1 MLRCNNCF
9 NYNIYRKFR
18 KFAAENLS
26 ETQMANPLFYA
37 KILLFGE
44 YGIIEDSQG
53 LTLPYSFYKGTL
65 KFSSL
70 KNEFEKKSNESLR
83 QYADFLQTL
92 TLPEIYQLNLLQLR
106 TDLDNGLFFDS
117 NIPQGYGVGSSGA
130 LVAAIFEKY
139 SVQERTP
146 ESVSKDELKELKV
159 VFGQMES
166 YFHGKSSGIDPLICY
181 MNLPILIENKNSV
194 DKVNVP
200 ASQEGKG
207 AIFLIDSG
215 VTGETG
221 PMVQIFFEKMK
232 TEGFRKT
239 LQEEFIRYNN
249 ACIDAFLKKEMTP
262 LFRNLKKLS
271 VWAYEHFKP
280 MIPEGLYNA
289 WKKGLDTNAYYL
301 KLCGSGG
308 GGYIL
313 GFTKDYEK
321 AEQMLP
327 GFHKEVIYR
336 F

>member
-1 MLRCNNCF
+1 M
-9 NYNIYRKFR
+9 
-18 KFAAENLS
+18 
-26 ETQMANPLFYA
+26 TNPLFYA

-53 LTLPYSFYKGTL
+53 LTVPYSFYKGTL
-65 KFSSL
+65 KFSDLSSEFERKSNLSL
-70 KNEFEKKSNESLR
+70 KKYSDYLMNIELDEKFKLNI
-83 QYADFLQTL
+83 ADFQKD
-92 TLPEIYQLNLLQLR
+92 IVC
-106 TDLDNGLFFDS
+106 GLFFDS

-139 SVQERTP
+139 SFIKYTP
-146 ESVSKDELKELKV
+146 ESISKSELKELKK
-159 VFGQMES
+159 VFGVLES

-181 MNLPILIENKNSV
+181 MNLPILIENKENV
-194 DKVNVP
+194 DRVSIPK
-200 ASQEGKG
+200 SEEGKG

-215 VTGETG
+215 MTGETG

-239 LQEEFIRYNN
+239 MKEEFIRYNN
-249 ACIDAFLKKEMTP
+249 ACIDAFLKKEMNP
-262 LFRNLKKLS
+262 FFRNLKNLS

-280 MIPEGLYNA
+280 MIPESIYKA

-313 GFTKDYEK
+313 GFTKDYAK
-321 AEQMLP
+321 AEKMLE
-327 GFHKEVIYR
+327 GYQKEVIYR

>member
-1 MLRCNNCF
+1 M
-9 NYNIYRKFR
+9 
-18 KFAAENLS
+18 
-26 ETQMANPLFYA
+26 TNPLFYA

-53 LTLPYSFYKGTL
+53 LTLPYSFYKGAL

-70 KNEFEKKSNESLR
+70 DSEFEKKSNGHLIKYSE
-83 QYADFLQTL
+83 YLQNL
-92 TLPEIYQLNLLQLR
+92 ELPEGFELNVSEFQK
-106 TDLDNGLFFDS
+106 DISKGLFFDS

-130 LVAAIFEKY
+130 LVAAIFERYSITKY
-139 SVQERTP
+139 IP
-146 ESVSKDELKELKV
+146 ENVSKDQLKNLKK
-159 VFGQMES
+159 VFGLMES
-166 YFHGKSSGIDPLICY
+166 YFHGRSSGIDPLICY
-181 MNLPILIENKNSV
+181 MNLPILIENKESV
-194 DKVNVP
+194 DKVSIP
-200 ASQEGKG
+200 KSEAGKG

-215 VTGETG
+215 SIGETG

-239 LQEEFIRYNN
+239 LKEEFIRYNN
-249 ACIDAFLKKEMTP
+249 ACIDSFLKKDMNP
-262 LFRNLKKLS
+262 FFRNLKKLS
-271 VWAYEHFKP
+271 HWAYEHFRP
-280 MIPEGLYNA
+280 MIPESIFNV
-289 WKKGLDTNAYYL
+289 WKKGLDSNAYYL

-321 AEQMLP
+321 AEKMLD

>member
-1 MLRCNNCF
+1 M
-9 NYNIYRKFR
+9 
-18 KFAAENLS
+18 
-26 ETQMANPLFYA
+26 TNPLFYA

-65 KFSSL
+65 KFSDLDS
-70 KNEFEKKSNESLR
+70 EFEKKSNVSL
-83 QYADFLQTL
+83 QKYSEYLKNL
-92 TLPEIYQLNLLQLR
+92 ELPENFKLNISDFQK
-106 TDLDNGLFFDS
+106 DIKKGLFFDS

-130 LVAAIFEKY
+130 LVAAIFERY
-139 SVQERTP
+139 SVNKLVP
-146 ESVSKDELKELKV
+146 ESISKDDLKNLKK
-159 VFGQMES
+159 VFGEMES

-181 MNLPILIENKNSV
+181 MNLPILIENKENV
-194 DKVNVP
+194 DKVSIP
-200 ASQEGKG
+200 ASHEGKG

-215 VTGETG
+215 MTGETG

-239 LQEEFIRYNN
+239 LKEEFIRYNN
-249 ACIDAFLKKEMTP
+249 ACIDAFLKKEMNP
-262 LFRNLKKLS
+262 LFKNLKNLS

-280 MIPEGLYNA
+280 MIPESIYNA

-313 GFTKDYEK
+313 GFTKDYKK
-321 AEQMLP
+321 AEKML
-327 GFHKEVIYR
+327 
-336 F
+336 

>member
-1 MLRCNNCF
+1 M
-9 NYNIYRKFR
+9 
-18 KFAAENLS
+18 
-26 ETQMANPLFYA
+26 TNPLFYA

-65 KFSSL
+65 KFSNNFSG
-70 KNEFEKKSNESLR
+70 FEKKSNEHL
-83 QYADFLQTL
+83 QNYAKYLADLE
-92 TLPEIYQLNLLQLR
+92 LPENFKLDVNALQ
-106 TDLDNGLFFDS
+106 DDISKGLFFDS

-139 SVQERTP
+139 SFVKRTP
-146 ESVSKDELKELKV
+146 DHISKDELKELKK
-159 VFGQMES
+159 VFGKLES
-166 YFHGKSSGIDPLICY
+166 YFHGTSSGIDPLICY
-181 MNLPILIENKNSV
+181 MNLPILIENRENV
-194 DKVNVP
+194 DKVNIP
-200 ASQEGKG
+200 KSEQGKG

-215 VTGETG
+215 MVGETG

-239 LQEEFIRYNN
+239 LKEEFIRYNN
-249 ACIDAFLKKEMTP
+249 ACIDAFLKKEMNP
-262 LFRNLKKLS
+262 FFRNLKKLS
-271 VWAYEHFKP
+271 VWAYENFKP
-280 MIPEGLYNA
+280 MIPESIYNI

-313 GFTKDYEK
+313 GFTKDYDQAEK
-321 AEQMLP
+321 MLE

>member
-1 MLRCNNCF
+1 M
-9 NYNIYRKFR
+9 
-18 KFAAENLS
+18 
-26 ETQMANPLFYA
+26 TNPLFYA

-53 LTLPYSFYKGTL
+53 LTLPYSFYKGAL
-65 KFSSL
+65 KFSDLSSD
-70 KNEFEKKSNESLR
+70 FEKKSNLSL
-83 QYADFLQTL
+83 QKYSVYLKNI
-92 TLPEIYQLNLLQLR
+92 EIPDQFKIDIPALEKDLR
-106 TDLDNGLFFDS
+106 NGLFFDS

-139 SVQERTP
+139 SVKKYSP
-146 ESVSKDELKELKV
+146 DHISKNELKDLKKIFGEL
-159 VFGQMES
+159 ES

-181 MNLPILIENKNSV
+181 MNLPILIENRENV
-194 DKVNVP
+194 GKVSIP
-200 ASQEGKG
+200 KGEEGKG

-215 VTGETG
+215 MTGETG

-239 LQEEFIRYNN
+239 MKEEFIRYNN
-249 ACIDAFLKKEMTP
+249 ACIEAFLKKEMNP
-262 LFRNLKKLS
+262 LFRNLKNLS
-271 VWAYEHFKP
+271 IWAYEHFKP
-280 MIPEGLYNA
+280 MIPESTYKA

-321 AEQMLP
+321 AEKMLS
-327 GFHKEVIYR
+327 GFQKEVIYR

>member
-1 MLRCNNCF
+1 M
-9 NYNIYRKFR
+9 
-18 KFAAENLS
+18 
-26 ETQMANPLFYA
+26 TNPLFYA

-53 LTLPYSFYKGTL
+53 LTLPYSYYKGTL

-70 KNEFEKKSNESLR
+70 DSDFERKSNAHLIKYSDYLK
-83 QYADFLQTL
+83 DLD
-92 TLPEIYQLNLLQLR
+92 LPEEFK
-106 TDLDNGLFFDS
+106 LDVSEFKKDISNGLFFDS

-139 SVQERTP
+139 SFTERNP
-146 ESVSKDELKELKV
+146 ESISKDELKKLRTI
-159 VFGQMES
+159 FGKMES

-181 MNLPILIENKNSV
+181 MNLPILIENKESV
-194 DKVNVP
+194 DKV
-200 ASQEGKG
+200 SISGGQEGKG

-215 VTGETG
+215 ITGETG

-239 LQEEFIRYNN
+239 LKEEFIRYNN
-249 ACIDAFLKKEMTP
+249 ACIDSFLKKDMNP
-262 LFRNLKKLS
+262 FFRNLKKLS
-271 VWAYEHFKP
+271 NWAFEHFRP
-280 MIPEGLYNA
+280 MIPESIYKA
-289 WKKGLDTNAYYL
+289 WKKGLDSNAYYL

-313 GFTKDYEK
+313 GFTKNYEK
-321 AEQMLP
+321 AEKMLD
-327 GFHKEVIYR
+327 GFQKEVIYR

>member
-1 MLRCNNCF
+1 M
-9 NYNIYRKFR
+9 
-18 KFAAENLS
+18 S
-26 ETQMANPLFYA
+26 NPLFYA

-53 LTLPYSFYKGTL
+53 LTLPYSYYKGTL
-65 KFSSL
+65 KFSEL
-70 KNEFEKKSNESLR
+70 KNDFEKKSNLSLKKYSDYLINLDLPDPFKLNI
-83 QYADFLQTL
+83 QDFQKDI
-92 TLPEIYQLNLLQLR
+92 E
-106 TDLDNGLFFDS
+106 NGLFFDS

-139 SVQERTP
+139 SIKKYTP
-146 ESVSKDELKELKV
+146 ENITKDELKDLKK
-159 VFGQMES
+159 VFGQLES

-181 MNLPILIENKNSV
+181 MNLPILIENKENV
-194 DKVNVP
+194 DRVSIP
-200 ASQEGKG
+200 ESEAGKG

-215 VTGETG
+215 MTGETG

-239 LQEEFIRYNN
+239 MKEEFIRYNN
-249 ACIDAFLKKEMTP
+249 ACIDAFLKKDMNP
-262 LFRNLKKLS
+262 LFRNLKNLS
-271 VWAYEHFKP
+271 IWAYEHFKP
-280 MIPEGLYNA
+280 MIPESIYNA
-289 WKKGLDTNAYYL
+289 WKKGLDTNAYYM

-313 GFTKDYEK
+313 GFTKDYAK
-321 AEQMLP
+321 AEKMLK

>member
-1 MLRCNNCF
+1 M
-9 NYNIYRKFR
+9 
-18 KFAAENLS
+18 
-26 ETQMANPLFYA
+26 TNPLFYA

-65 KFSSL
+65 KFSDLSSD
-70 KNEFEKKSNESLR
+70 FEKKSNQHLKK
-83 QYADFLQTL
+83 YADYLAHL
-92 TLPEIYQLNLLQLR
+92 ELPENFRLNVDEFLKEIEG
-106 TDLDNGLFFDS
+106 GLFFDS

-130 LVAAIFEKY
+130 LVAAIFERY
-139 SVQERTP
+139 SVVKRSP
-146 ESVSKDELKELKV
+146 DNISKDELKDLKK
-159 VFGQMES
+159 VFGLLES

-181 MNLPILIENKNSV
+181 MNLPILIENKENV
-194 DKVNVP
+194 DKVAIP
-200 ASQEGKG
+200 KEEQGKG

-215 VTGETG
+215 IVGETG

-239 LQEEFIRYNN
+239 LKEEFIRYNN
-249 ACIDAFLKKEMTP
+249 ACIDAFLKKDMNP
-262 LFRNLKKLS
+262 FFRNLKKLS
-271 VWAYEHFKP
+271 VWAYEHFRP
-280 MIPEGLYNA
+280 MIPESIYNA
-289 WKKGLDTNAYYL
+289 WKNGIDSNAYYL

-313 GFTKDYEK
+313 GFTKDYAK
-321 AEQMLP
+321 AEKMLD

>member
-1 MLRCNNCF
+1 M
-9 NYNIYRKFR
+9 
-18 KFAAENLS
+18 
-26 ETQMANPLFYA
+26 TNPLFYA

-53 LTLPYSFYKGTL
+53 LTLPYSFYKGAL
-65 KFSSL
+65 KFSELESD
-70 KNEFEKKSNESLR
+70 FEKQSNVSL
-83 QYADFLQTL
+83 QNYADYLKDL
-92 TLPEIYQLNLLQLR
+92 ALPESYQISISKFQKDIR
-106 TDLDNGLFFDS
+106 KGLFFDS

-130 LVAAIFEKY
+130 LVAAIFERY
-139 SVQERTP
+139 SIKTYLP
-146 ESVSKDELKELKV
+146 EHISKEELKDLKKI
-159 VFGQMES
+159 FGEMES

-181 MNLPILIENKNSV
+181 MNLPILIENKENV
-194 DKVNVP
+194 NKVSIP
-200 ASQEGKG
+200 ESEAGKG

-215 VTGETG
+215 MTGETG

-239 LQEEFIRYNN
+239 MKEEFIRYNN

-262 LFRNLKKLS
+262 LFRNLKSLS
-271 VWAYEHFKP
+271 IWAYEHFKP
-280 MIPEGLYNA
+280 MIPESIYKA

-313 GFTKDYEK
+313 GFTKDYDK
-321 AEQMLP
+321 AEKMLN

>member
-1 MLRCNNCF
+1 M
-9 NYNIYRKFR
+9 
-18 KFAAENLS
+18 
-26 ETQMANPLFYA
+26 TNPLFYA

-53 LTLPYSFYKGTL
+53 LTLPYSFYKGAL
-65 KFSSL
+65 KFSDL
-70 KNEFEKKSNESLR
+70 TEDFEKKSNISLAR
-83 QYADFLQTL
+83 YCDYLKDL
-92 TLPEIYQLNLLQLR
+92 RLPENFG
-106 TDLDNGLFFDS
+106 LDTARFKQDIENGLFFDS

-130 LVAAIFEKY
+130 LVAAIFERYSLKKY
-139 SVQERTP
+139 MSENI
-146 ESVSKDELKELKV
+146 SKDELKDLKK
-159 VFGQMES
+159 VFGTLES

-181 MNLPILIENKNSV
+181 MNLPILIENRENV
-194 DKVNVP
+194 DRVAIPQGK
-200 ASQEGKG
+200 EGKG

-215 VTGETG
+215 ITGETG

-239 LQEEFIRYNN
+239 LKEEFIRYNN

-262 LFRNLKKLS
+262 LFRNLKNLS

-280 MIPEGLYNA
+280 MIPESIYNI

-313 GFTKDYEK
+313 GFTRDYDK
-321 AEQMLP
+321 AEKMLS
-327 GFHKEVIYR
+327 GFQKEVIYR